1 MLTHYISNTPEGKDF
16 FEGKSQHLVAH
27 AIYDTINSCTK
38 LPHIMGLEGDWGSGK
53 SNVIKQLSTID
64 NFDKKYYLFT
74 YDAWGHQ
81 EDLQRRSILEVL
93 TTELIKKDFLQGKG
107 KVRLRNGEVKE
118 DNWSSLLSYLLSN
131 KTVTTTKPTVK
142 ATGFTILMLLIVC
155 LAHVTST
162 ISSDKFA
169 DCEENTYLYWVILLA
184 PYLLGILLIVGNA
197 YRSCSLNFLR
207 QWVTK
212 EDTERVTEE
221 YVSSEEPSIQEF
233 RNWMQAISDYI
244 DNNHRQKLILV
255 FDNMDRLAPE
265 KVRQLWSSIYAFFAG
280 EVFENIWVIIP
291 YDEKHLVKAFSERD
305 VKEGDNFIK
314 KTFSMVYRVSPPV
327 ISDYELLFKAYFEE
341 AFGEHEDENRINQI
355 FRVLN
360 PNPNPRDVIY
370 FLNQMV
376 SLVRMWDEKIPLAD
390 IALYVCR
397 KVKNHKK
404 ERKLDE
410 YLLSND
416 IFENVEGL
424 FVHQERTKVNL
435 TKLAYGLTNDELARQ
450 LPMRNYLRAFFEEGG
465 GLDINEY
472 ANHPHFVTVLTDV
485 INDAPQTLTNKYIGG
500 LGKLDTNNLSEEGK
514 AEITHKW
521 DYLVNQWKK
530 VGIGKLEFG
539 EELHFLLSNCSEKN
553 KYGLIEVIVSDLQN
567 WPDFKGEEYFNA
579 MDNLSKFLDAQN
591 IVFDFSQI
599 EWIKVPGDVFL
610 DYLNIAKQNYLR
622 YHLYTTSE
630 DLVICLSDANLKSY
644 KRPELV
650 EYLVNDR
657 RYSFKSLYAFCI
669 KLIEN
674 EDVDKDNIC
683 NLLYYISFEL
693 VEIEKRTISAVIDL
707 PKVEVFENLYPMV
720 YDQPEYLDKSGYWD
734 FIFLSMI
741 LAGKQPVV
749 VDECI
754 DELARISAKYSR
766 FYQVFSNLSDVY
778 TCRQKLAG
786 SIIRQKVVG
795 NLALT
800 TTLENMSIIQSVTD
814 ISWSDIL
821 NYFSL
826 YVDDLM
832 NEEQEKIMVNM
843 ETLVPCDIFP
853 KIKDVD
859 CKLVRLIVRLGREG
873 LKTGEHYLFNSSGA
887 VLDGY
892 WKDFVVSFLGTNS
905 WNQTDGYLLKEL
917 VRVFNLYCDNHVI
930 SLVNNEFVEFVLDK
944 TSKSDVIPIMNKVR
958 NGFTIG
964 NREATV
970 EEFCC
975 FVHYFPK
982 LTNEVPNKE
991 TFVQNFIENA
1001 FITDQMCR
1009 ISLAYYADYYMALIN
1024 QSYQIA
1030 RRIIK
1035 FIVDNK
1041 DSETTCGK
1049 LYSMLSEEVIDSLKL
1064 KEKDKQ

>member
-53 SNVIKQLSTID
+53 SNVIKQLSAID
-64 NFDKKYYLFT
+64 NFDKKYYLFA

-93 TTELIKKDFLQGKG
+93 TTELIKKDFLLGKG

-118 DNWSSLLSYLLSN
+118 DSWSSLLSYLLSN

-244 DNNHRQKLILV
+244 DNNHKQKLILV

-397 KVKNHKK
+397 KVTNHKNG
-404 ERKLDE
+404 RKLDE

-435 TKLAYGLTNDELARQ
+435 AKLAYGLTNDELARQ

-485 INDAPQTLTNKYIGG
+485 INDAPLTLTNKYIGG
-500 LGKLDTNNLSEEGK
+500 LGKLDIRNLSEEGK
-514 AEITHKW
+514 SEITHKW
-521 DYLVNQWKK
+521 DYLANQWKK

-567 WPDFKGEEYFNA
+567 CPDFKGEEYFNA

-610 DYLNIAKQNYLR
+610 DYLNVAKQDYLR

-657 RYSFKSLYAFCI
+657 RYSFKSLYAFCK

-707 PKVEVFENLYPMV
+707 PKVEVFENLYPLV
-720 YDQPEYLDKSGYWD
+720 YDQPEYLDRSGYWD

-800 TTLENMSIIQSVTD
+800 TTLEKMSIIQSVTE

-832 NEEQEKIMVNM
+832 KEEQEKIMDDM

-859 CKLVRLIVRLGREG
+859 CKLVRLIVNLGREC
-873 LKTGEHYLFNSSGA
+873 LNTGEHYLFNTSGA
-887 VLDGY
+887 VIDGY

-905 WNQTDGYLLKEL
+905 WNQADGYLLKEL

-930 SLVNNEFVEFVLDK
+930 SLVDNEFIQFVLDK
-944 TSKSDVIPIMNKVR
+944 TSQSDVIPIMNKVR

-970 EEFCC
+970 EEFCY

-982 LTNEVPNKE
+982 ITNEVPYKE
-991 TFVQNFIENA
+991 TFVQNFIEYA

-1009 ISLAYYADYYMALIN
+1009 ISLSYYADYYMALIN

-1030 RRIIK
+1030 QMIIK

-1041 DSETTCGK
+1041 DSETTCRK
-1049 LYSMLSEEVIDSLKL
+1049 LYSMLSDEAIDSLKL